1 MQKNKRQRVRSKES
15 VVASLAE
22 ILTLIRLGRAN
33 TRLAIEESSEYGRAI
48 VADRLATL
56 TELGLVHENDA
67 GESTRGRAP
76 RLVQFCADRAL
87 IFVATLGSN
96 SIGAGLVDLDG
107 NLVTE
112 HHETAD
118 LSERPDDIVDRIL
131 RLIDWTMSRQPAGQE
146 IWGISIALPGPVI
159 GLSSSPFEGQN
170 QIVEPTLVNADV
182 LKTLFQAHRVPIW
195 LRSSVET
202 MTMGEYTRGV
212 EGDVKNM
219 LFVKL
224 GRQIGAGLVSNG
236 QLYRG
241 AIGAVG
247 LIGHLPVAGEP
258 VGTLDGLAG
267 TEMVLREGQKAAEAG
282 SSPRLREIFDRTG
295 AITVNDVCQ
304 SAQMGDIPSIDIISK
319 SGHRIGETIATL
331 ANMLNPELVV
341 LSGDLAQ
348 SNDILLA
355 AVRERLYRAAHP
367 LATRD
372 LHITRSQMGGSASL
386 IGAGQIAVE
395 TLFELQTL
403 RQWVDLGSP
412 VLHPIFADNSD
423 STPAVRLAGR
433 DEEER

>member
-1 MQKNKRQRVRSKES
+1 M
-15 VVASLAE
+15 
-22 ILTLIRLGRAN
+22 
-33 TRLAIEESSEYGRAI
+33 
-48 VADRLATL
+48 
-56 TELGLVHENDA
+56 
-67 GESTRGRAP
+67 
-76 RLVQFCADRAL
+76 
-87 IFVATLGSN
+87 
-96 SIGAGLVDLDG
+96 
-107 NLVTE
+107 
-112 HHETAD
+112 
-118 LSERPDDIVDRIL
+118 
-131 RLIDWTMSRQPAGQE
+131 
-146 IWGISIALPGPVI
+146 
-159 GLSSSPFEGQN
+159 
-170 QIVEPTLVNADV
+170 NADA

-247 LIGHLPVAGEP
+247 LIGHLPVASEP

-295 AITVNDVCQ
+295 VITVNDVCQ

-331 ANMLNPELVV
+331 TNMLNPELVV

-395 TLFELQTL
+395 ALFELQTL

-412 VLHPIFADNSD
+412 VLHPIFADNPD
-423 STPAVRLAGR
+423 STPAATLAGR
-433 DEEER
+433 DEQER

>member
-1 MQKNKRQRVRSKES
+1 
-15 VVASLAE
+15 
-22 ILTLIRLGRAN
+22 
-33 TRLAIEESSEYGRAI
+33 
-48 VADRLATL
+48 
-56 TELGLVHENDA
+56 
-67 GESTRGRAP
+67 
-76 RLVQFCADRAL
+76 
-87 IFVATLGSN
+87 
-96 SIGAGLVDLDG
+96 
-107 NLVTE
+107 
-112 HHETAD
+112 
-118 LSERPDDIVDRIL
+118 
-131 RLIDWTMSRQPAGQE
+131 
-146 IWGISIALPGPVI
+146 
-159 GLSSSPFEGQN
+159 
-170 QIVEPTLVNADV
+170 
-182 LKTLFQAHRVPIW
+182 
-195 LRSSVET
+195 
-202 MTMGEYTRGV
+202 
-212 EGDVKNM
+212 M
-219 LFVKL
+219 LF
-224 GRQIGAGLVSNG
+224 RS
-236 QLYRG
+236 
-241 AIGAVG
+241 
-247 LIGHLPVAGEP
+247 
-258 VGTLDGLAG
+258 
-267 TEMVLREGQKAAEAG
+267 KAAEAG

-395 TLFELQTL
+395 ALFELQTL

-423 STPAVRLAGR
+423 STPAVTLAGR